1 MQNIQKAYHSSL
13 CIEPIHI
20 EAIMSLITDPLYLIH
35 ISRIK
40 FLRMD
45 ERGER
50 IITFSPTVMS
60 DEYVRLAAP
69 VYPEMQYCYSPVYD
83 SYLNSDTSY
92 NSNKLTSSPRTTK
105 RNYRQHKPQQTS
117 LNKFSNIRYP
127 TKNMVN
133 NQLENKP
140 STTSDSEDDDIDIDK
155 LSNPGQSVVM
165 EEGNGSNTTPA
176 TITAA
181 NNTANISTTSLH
193 DSATPTAAGPS
204 TLAAVSRSFQTT
216 SLHPSVDS
224 AIDPSPTQSSMGD
237 TGNASNH
244 FPPTF
249 GTDSTMEEVK
259 ATPLEYTKKAPVQ
272 KRKNTSALSAL
283 IAEKATAAENPFA
296 EYSFVSGKGE
306 SKSIT
311 LCVYLPHSN
320 EPYTPVSLV
329 VRPDAITDDV
339 IGYILYDYV
348 EEKRQPELD
357 VEAYDLAEWVLLIA
371 EDDGEI
377 EDDLPAV
384 DRTRNIGRVSFDQ
397 FALCRATP
405 SQAKQND
412 IDRARMGRTKPDI
425 ETLRKKKEAA
435 TVNAGDIL
443 NTSNELTLP
452 SSATQEVPLSST
464 TTAANAAT
472 ATNSNSIPKN
482 NGGGGGG
489 GNEVLDN
496 SPNVP
501 EDEISQTFNAHL
513 LSTQQQNQPDAST
526 VAVPVPSSKATLT
539 KATMPMTPSKFFR
552 IKLMTNE
559 EVSATTT
566 MPVHAEMFIGDV
578 LELISRK
585 RKLDPNEYMLTIGDS
600 NVIVPADTTVESMKG
615 ITNLT
620 FQKKTP
626 TLSIPSSSA
635 SHLWRS
641 PIKRKK
647 DESNQPMY
655 FSTTESPSGLSTSN
669 VNDGLLSQYKKY
681 TVSRKMP
688 MFVSKRVYILAI
700 DGDYIH
706 LMPPEHKGMFDS
718 VKTTSF
724 HASAVRAC
732 KQSKKVPTN
741 FKIMISK
748 EININKT
755 YDLEAE
761 TQKEASEICSRIRF
775 LMQVTKG
782 A

>member
-1 MQNIQKAYHSSL
+1 
-13 CIEPIHI
+13 
-20 EAIMSLITDPLYLIH
+20 
-35 ISRIK
+35 
-40 FLRMD
+40 MD

-69 VYPEMQYCYSPVYD
+69 TYPEMQYCYSPVYD
-83 SYLNSDTSY
+83 SYLNSDTNY
-92 NSNKLTSSPRTTK
+92 NSNKITSSPRTTK
-105 RNYRQHKPQQTS
+105 RNYRQHKPQQTTT

-127 TKNMVN
+127 TKNLVSG
-133 NQLENKP
+133 QVENKP

-165 EEGNGSNTTPA
+165 EEGNITSITPA
-176 TITAA
+176 TVTATA
-181 NNTANISTTSLH
+181 DTANISTPSITE
-193 DSATPTAAGPS
+193 SATTPTAA
-204 TLAAVSRSFQTT
+204 
-216 SLHPSVDS
+216 
-224 AIDPSPTQSSMGD
+224 AIDPSPSQSSIGN
-237 TGNASNH
+237 TGNASNN
-244 FPPTF
+244 FPLTF
-249 GTDSTMEEVK
+249 GTDSTIEEVK
-259 ATPLEYTKKAPVQ
+259 AIPLEYTKRTPVQ
-272 KRKNTSALSAL
+272 KKKNSSALSAL

-320 EPYTPVSLV
+320 KPYTPVSLV

-412 IDRARMGRTKPDI
+412 VDRARMGRSKPDI

-435 TVNAGDIL
+435 TMNTSDIL
-443 NTSNELTLP
+443 NTSNELAIP
-452 SSATQEVPLSST
+452 SLNAHEVPLSTTTTT
-464 TTAANAAT
+464 TTAAN
-472 ATNSNSIPKN
+472 SQSIPKI
-482 NGGGGGG
+482 NGG
-489 GNEVLDN
+489 NNDILDI
-496 SPNVP
+496 SPNLQ
-501 EDEISQTFNAHL
+501 EDEISQTYNAHL

-585 RKLDPNEYMLTIGDS
+585 RKLDPNEYMLTIADS
-600 NVIVPADTTVESMKG
+600 NIIVPADTTVESMKG

-724 HASAVRAC
+724 HASAVKAC

-741 FKIMISK
+741 FKITISK

>member
-1 MQNIQKAYHSSL
+1 
-13 CIEPIHI
+13 
-20 EAIMSLITDPLYLIH
+20 
-35 ISRIK
+35 
-40 FLRMD
+40 
-45 ERGER
+45 
-50 IITFSPTVMS
+50 
-60 DEYVRLAAP
+60 
-69 VYPEMQYCYSPVYD
+69 
-83 SYLNSDTSY
+83 
-92 NSNKLTSSPRTTK
+92 
-105 RNYRQHKPQQTS
+105 
-117 LNKFSNIRYP
+117 
-127 TKNMVN
+127 
-133 NQLENKP
+133 
-140 STTSDSEDDDIDIDK
+140 
-155 LSNPGQSVVM
+155 M
-165 EEGNGSNTTPA
+165 EEGNSSNTTPA
-176 TITAA
+176 NITAV
-181 NNTANISTTSLH
+181 NNAANISTTSLH

-204 TLAAVSRSFQTT
+204 TLAAVSRSFQIT

-249 GTDSTMEEVK
+249 GTDSTVEEVK

-272 KRKNTSALSAL
+272 MKKNTSALSAL

-435 TVNAGDIL
+435 TMNTSDIL
-443 NTSNELTLP
+443 NTPNDLALP
-452 SSATQEVPLSST
+452 SSATQEVPISST
-464 TTAANAAT
+464 TTAMNAAST
-472 ATNSNSIPKN
+472 TNSNSIPKN
-482 NGGGGGG
+482 NGGG
-489 GNEVLDN
+489 NEVLDD
-496 SPNVP
+496 SPNGH
-501 EDEISQTFNAHL
+501 EDEISQTFNAPL

-539 KATMPMTPSKFFR
+539 KATLPMTPSKFFR

-620 FQKKTP
+620 FQKKKP
-626 TLSIPSSSA
+626 TLSIPSCKVSFIASLSYISA
-635 SHLWRS
+635 NLQFTRYS
-641 PIKRKK
+641 IC
-647 DESNQPMY
+647 
-655 FSTTESPSGLSTSN
+655 FSFMEISY
-669 VNDGLLSQYKKY
+669 Q
-681 TVSRKMP
+681 
-688 MFVSKRVYILAI
+688 
-700 DGDYIH
+700 
-706 LMPPEHKGMFDS
+706 EEKG
-718 VKTTSF
+718 
-724 HASAVRAC
+724 
-732 KQSKKVPTN
+732 
-741 FKIMISK
+741 
-748 EININKT
+748 
-755 YDLEAE
+755 
-761 TQKEASEICSRIRF
+761 
-775 LMQVTKG
+775 
-782 A
+782 